1 MALLTLDQDVSSVVV
16 SSGLNLKLAVVA
28 LTLAVD
34 GLGDADTVVADVV
47 VSVKFPELQKAA
59 GTRYFL
65 FLFAT
70 SYLLDS
76 SLLLLRRLMSNKV

>member
-16 SSGLNLKLAVVA
+16 SGLNLKLAVVA

-47 VSVKFPELQKAA
+47 VRVKFPELQKAA

-65 FLFAT
+65 FLFTT

>member
-16 SSGLNLKLAVVA
+16 RGLNLELAVVA
-28 LTLAVD
+28 LALAVD
-34 GLGDADTVVADVV
+34 GLGDADAIVADVV
-47 VSVKFPELQKAA
+47 VSVKFPELQSAA

-70 SYLLDS
+70 TYLLDS
-76 SLLLLRRLMSNKV
+76 SLLRLMSNKI